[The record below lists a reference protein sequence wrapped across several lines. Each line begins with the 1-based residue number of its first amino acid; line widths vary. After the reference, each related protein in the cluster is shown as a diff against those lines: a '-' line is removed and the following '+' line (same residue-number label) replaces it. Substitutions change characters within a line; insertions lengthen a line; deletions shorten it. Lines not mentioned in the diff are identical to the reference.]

1 MKTALITGASAGFG
15 EAIAHT
21 FARKGYRLIITGRR
35 KEKLESLKPKLM
47 ALGAKNVLILS
58 FDIQDKEAV
67 GEAVNSLSGEW
78 KNIDIL
84 INNAGLAVGK
94 STLEHGEIDDW
105 ERMINTNVKG
115 LLYITRALIATL
127 KNSENAHIIN
137 IGSIAGTEVY
147 PGGNV
152 YCASKHAVN
161 ALSKAMRIELLPH
174 RIRVSQIRPGL
185 AETEFSVVRY
195 KGDETKAAEVYK
207 GYEPLLANDIARAVE
222 FVVDQPQ
229 HVCINDMEITPTSQ
243 ANAYLLEKNNEHN
256 RP

>member
-1 MKTALITGASAGFG
+1 MKTALITGASSGFG
-15 EAIAHT
+15 KAIAT
-21 FARKGYRLIITGRR
+21 AFARKGYRLIITGRR
-35 KEKLESLKPKLM
+35 NEKLEALKPKLM
-47 ALGAKNVLILS
+47 DLGAKDVLLLS

-67 GEAVNSLSGEW
+67 NNAVDSLSGEW

-94 STLEHGEIDDW
+94 STIENGEIDDW

-115 LLYITRALIATL
+115 LLYMTRALIATL
-127 KNSENAHIIN
+127 KNSDGPHIVN

-161 ALSKAMRIELLPH
+161 ALSKAMRIELLPYA
-174 RIRVSQIRPGL
+174 IRVSQIRPGL

-195 KGDETKAAEVYK
+195 KGDETKAADVYK
-207 GYEPLLANDIARAVE
+207 GYEPLLAEDVARAVE
-222 FVVDQPQ
+222 FVVDQPK
-229 HVCINDMEITPTSQ
+229 HVCINDLEITPTAQ
-243 ANAYLLEKNNEHN
+243 ANAYLIEKNG
-256 RP
+256 